1 MVVTLGRR
9 GDEGFALLRFNE
21 RLGQYVLNV
30 EHLRN
35 PLAGGGPYG
44 TDARTQEQVRRTI
57 GFRDVFHTVLGRILE
72 EPLVIIACSKG
83 HHRSVAIAEMAAARI
98 RSLVGPG
105 VTLEVVHLELGEV
118 TRDQRTR
125 LQRWS

>member
-72 EPLVIIACSKG
+72 EPLAVG
-83 HHRSVAIAEMAAARI
+83 LARLLCA
-98 RSLVGPG
+98 SLLCFQFGCLTYG
-105 VTLEVVHLELGEV
+105 C
-118 TRDQRTR
+118 
-125 LQRWS
+125 

>member
-9 GDEGFALLRFNE
+9 GDEGLALLRSNE

-30 EHLRN
+30 EHLRDQQ
-35 PLAGGGPYG
+35 AGGPYG
-44 TDARTQEQVRRTI
+44 TDAGTQERVRRTP
-57 GFRDVFHTVLGRILE
+57 GFRDVFNTMLGRILE

-83 HHRSVAIAEMAAARI
+83 HHRSVAIAEMVAERI
-98 RSLVGPG
+98 RGLGALAFTVD
-105 VTLEVVHLELGEV
+105 VVHVKLGEV
-118 TRDQRTR
+118 ARDQRTR